1 MCGFPKDNFYY
12 YQAWWGSKPVLHL
25 FPHWNWSGKEG
36 QEIEVWCHTNLE
48 QVELFLNGQSLGAQK
63 VVKNTHLMWKVKYAP
78 GVIEARGS
86 TLTAKCETTGPAAR
100 IVLRP
105 DRARIAAD
113 GEDVSMV
120 TVEVVDAQG
129 RVVPVADNE
138 VSFKVSGG
146 AKLLGVSD
154 GDPSSHE
161 SDKADKRRAFSG
173 LAMAIVQAGKQA
185 GEMRVEASSPGLESA
200 TAVVAWEPAKPRPAV
215 AGV

>member
-1 MCGFPKDNFYY
+1 M
-12 YQAWWGSKPVLHL
+12 
-25 FPHWNWSGKEG
+25 
-36 QEIEVWCHTNLE
+36 
-48 QVELFLNGQSLGAQK
+48 
-63 VVKNTHLMWKVKYAP
+63 
-78 GVIEARGS
+78 
-86 TLTAKCETTGPAAR
+86 
-100 IVLRP
+100 LRP

-146 AKLLGVSD
+146 GKLLGVSN

-161 SDKADKRRAFSG
+161 SDKGDKRRDSTG
-173 LAMAIVQAGKQA
+173 GKKGVQRAGDGHRAGGKQA

-200 TAVVAWEPAKPRPAV
+200 TAMVACEPAKARPAV
-215 AGV
+215 A